1 MTLRDKMLEIGVMN
15 RLEENN
21 YNVLITLLDYQS
33 PVSRC
38 LKSIKIYPR
47 NVKKVLIDTVLC
59 TGLNE
64 YRFIEATLNNDGT
77 INLNEYKYVN
87 IEKNLEQKANE
98 IIKNQPLYLKNSIL
112 PESISV
118 CIVLQYVLAPDILF
132 LDKVRH

>member
-1 MTLRDKMLEIGVMN
+1 MTLREKMLEIGVITN
-15 RLEENN
+15 YPEESE
-21 YNVLITLLDYQS
+21 YNILITLLDYQL

-64 YRFIEATLNNDGT
+64 YRFIEAPLNNDGT

-112 PESISV
+112 PESQINL
-118 CIVLQYVLAPDILF
+118 IMQN
-132 LDKVRH
+132 

>member
-1 MTLRDKMLEIGVMN
+1 MTLRDKMLEIGVIN

-64 YRFIEATLNNDGT
+64 YRFIEAPLNNDGT

-87 IEKNLEQKANE
+87 VEKKLEQKANE
-98 IIKNQPLYLKNSIL
+98 IVKNQPLYLKNSIL
-112 PESISV
+112 PESQMNLI
-118 CIVLQYVLAPDILF
+118 QN
-132 LDKVRH
+132 